1 MQNYLKIKS
10 DLFFVRETFASKKL
24 TVKQIEVGTHHI
36 FVIDCS
42 GSMYGELNQIRKD
55 LYEKISTSLKP
66 IDSVSII
73 WFSGR
78 GEYGALVED
87 YHVNGP
93 VNLES
98 LKSKIDKYLTPQ
110 GLTAFKQPLEEVKAL
125 IGRVKQKQGMM
136 QSLFFLTDGYDNQS
150 TTKEI
155 LKATIDL
162 KEVLN
167 GATFVEYGWYCNK
180 ELMSQMAM
188 EIGGVHTFSKNFVE
202 YKPYLEKQFSSK
214 NLSTKKYVSISEN
227 PFSDIVFQI
236 VEDDIIIIKPNEKNE
251 VYISSEGD
259 VDVFYF
265 TNTKP
270 KGVEVG
276 DENFV
281 SNLYKSGVANLSG
294 ASENVYISALYAGLF
309 SFSRLSDYN
318 MVSEILKYLGD
329 AYLITEKAN
338 TFGTQKIVELESKFK
353 SAVVDSL
360 SRFTQGY
367 NPDLEPKED
376 AYSVLDLVSDLM
388 SDEEALWYPQ
398 HEAFSYNRIGAKAV
412 SKKVV
417 LKDED
422 KASITALLE
431 ANQLD
436 EAVEK
441 INLIKNSQVDELE
454 FHHNNENEGHPIS
467 DLVWNESRANLSVM
481 VTYNGYVNLPTN
493 AFGLAEK
500 FNTKIFRNYTII
512 KDGIINFYQLP
523 VSLSQAMFDKVQ
535 AEGLLAGETY
545 TAGKVYVLD
554 YSTLP
559 VVNRKMTSTLSA
571 KELFTEEYE
580 LLKLKARNTVFNHYK
595 KRLFDK
601 LGKDFIDLYGK
612 EATEWLKSLGVT
624 ASGFNPPKE
633 LQKSGEEINV
643 NTLEV
648 KIGGRTLPTAKKD
661 FDAIEAKID
670 SGAPLTPRESL
681 LEPAIKEYKQFVSLL
696 SGVTDNSIIENWLT
710 EKSKNFKTEKNRLM
724 SKISQK
730 KFLTIVGKTWFN
742 EFADRSQNE
751 LTLTVDSQDI
761 KFVVEDK
768 MEVVKI

>member
-1 MQNYLKIKS
+1 MENYLKIKS
-10 DLFFVRETFASKKL
+10 DLFFVRETFASEKL

-42 GSMYGELNQIRKD
+42 GSMYGELSQIRKD

-87 YHVNGP
+87 YHINGP
-93 VNLES
+93 INLES

-155 LKATIDL
+155 LKAAVDL

-202 YKPYLEKQFSSK
+202 YKPYLEKQFSSQ
-214 NLSTKKYVSISEN
+214 NLSTKKYVSVSEN
-227 PFSDIVFQI
+227 PAFGIVYQI
-236 VEDDIIIIKPNEKNE
+236 VDGDIIVMKPNEKNE

-265 TNTKP
+265 TNSKP

-276 DENFV
+276 GED
-281 SNLYKSGVANLSG
+281 YVAKQFLSG
-294 ASENVYISALYAGLF
+294 AVDNLYIQALYAGLF

-338 TFGTQKIVELESKFK
+338 TFGTQKIVELEAKFK
-353 SAVVDSL
+353 EAANNSTT
-360 SRFTQGY
+360 RFKFGY

-376 AYSVLDLVSDLM
+376 AYSVLDLISELM
-388 SDEEALWYPQ
+388 NDENSLWYPQ
-398 HEAFSYNRIGAKAV
+398 HEAFNYSRIGAKAV
-412 SKKVV
+412 SKKFT

-422 KASITALLE
+422 KANITALLE

-436 EAVEK
+436 EVIAK
-441 INLIKNSQVDELE
+441 INLLKNSQVEELE

-481 VTYNGYVNLPTN
+481 VTYNGYVNLPAN
-493 AFGLAEK
+493 EFGLAEK
-500 FNTKIFRNYTII
+500 FSTKIFRNYTII
-512 KDGIINFYQLP
+512 KDGIINFYELP
-523 VSLSQAMFDKVQ
+523 VSLSKGTFDKLQ
-535 AEGLLAGETY
+535 SEGLLAGETY
-545 TAGKVYVLD
+545 AEGQVYVLD
-554 YSTLP
+554 YSSLP

-670 SGAPLTPRESL
+670 KGAPLTPRESL
-681 LEPAIKEYKQFVSLL
+681 LEPAIKEYKQFVSML

-761 KFVVEDK
+761 SFVVEDK

>member
-1 MQNYLKIKS
+1 MQNHLKIKS
-10 DLFFVRETFASKKL
+10 DLFFVRETFSSEKL
-24 TVKQIEVGTHHI
+24 TVKQIETGTHHI

-42 GSMYGELNQIRKD
+42 GSMYGELGQIRKD

-78 GEYGALVED
+78 GQYGVLVED

-93 VNLES
+93 ISLES

-110 GLTAFKQPLEEVKAL
+110 GLTAFKQPLEEVKAVVA
-125 IGRVKQKQGMM
+125 RTTKQKQGMM

-155 LKATIDL
+155 LKATTDL

-202 YKPYLEKQFSSK
+202 YKPYLEKQFTSK
-214 NLSTKKYVSISEN
+214 NLSAKKYVAISEK
-227 PFSDIVFQI
+227 PASDIVYQI
-236 VEDDIIIIKPNEKNE
+236 VDGDIIVIKPNEKNE

-270 KGVEVG
+270 KGIEVG
-276 DENFV
+276 SETYILDQF
-281 SNLYKSGVANLSG
+281 KSGNTD
-294 ASENVYISALYAGLF
+294 NVYISALYAGLF

-353 SAVVDSL
+353 AAANDNTT
-360 SRFTQGY
+360 RFIIGY

-376 AYSVLDLVSDLM
+376 AYSVLDLISDLM
-388 SDEEALWYPQ
+388 NDEDAMWYPQ
-398 HEAFSYNRIGAKAV
+398 HDAFSYNRIGAKAV
-412 SKKVV
+412 SKKTT

-422 KASITALLE
+422 KVSIQDLLNENKLEE
-431 ANQLD
+431 AI
-436 EAVEK
+436 EK
-441 INLIKNSQVDELE
+441 LNSIKDSQIEELKFNHDDKNS
-454 FHHNNENEGHPIS
+454 GHPIS

-481 VTYNGYVNLPTN
+481 VTYHGYVNLPTN
-493 AFGLAEK
+493 KFGLPEK
-500 FNTKIFRNYTII
+500 FKTKIFRNYTII

-523 VSLSQAMFDKVQ
+523 VSLSEGTFNKLQS
-535 AEGLLAGETY
+535 EGLLSGETY
-545 TAGKVYVLD
+545 EAGKVYVLD
-554 YSTLP
+554 YSSLP
-559 VVNRKMTSTLSA
+559 VVNRKMTNTLSA

-601 LGKDFIDLYGK
+601 LGKDFIDLYGV
-612 EATEWLKSLGVT
+612 EATEWLKSLGITV
-624 ASGFNPPKE
+624 SGFNPPKE
-633 LQKSGEEINV
+633 LEKTGEEINV

-648 KIGGRTLPTAKKD
+648 KIGGRTLPTSKKD

-670 SGAPLTPRESL
+670 KGIALTPRESL
-681 LEPAIKEYKQFVSLL
+681 LEPAIREYKQFVSMLN
-696 SGVTDNSIIENWLT
+696 GVTNNSIIENWLT
-710 EKSKNFKTEKNRLM
+710 EKSKNFRSEKNKLM
-724 SKISQK
+724 GKISQK
-730 KFLTIVGKTWFN
+730 KFMTIVGKTWFT
-742 EFADRSQNE
+742 EFTDRSQNE